1 MSKGKRPMRASDTKR
16 EIADAICWALEQRVN
31 NGTLRRKDVQHIYPK
46 LAILLD
52 CPDLMPR
59 RPPKETHFK
68 RYIQLLIDKP
78 SLAELEEREEAIS
91 KWGNGLHELLM
102 RLTHKP

>member
-1 MSKGKRPMRASDTKR
+1 
-16 EIADAICWALEQRVN
+16 
-31 NGTLRRKDVQHIYPK
+31 
-46 LAILLD
+46 
-52 CPDLMPR
+52 MPR